1 MVIEFTIMSLL
12 LFYLFGCSKIKIND
26 LIAFLN
32 NIDYNTKVFSLPII
46 EQADAYSDI
55 LIEAFNRLVPSKLI
69 TIRES
74 DQPWLNKFTCLLIR
88 KKNRNY
94 ALLRR
99 ATVKLT
105 TANSTPNVS
114 PDFITQL
121 TNKKN
126 TCYNKYREYL
136 KDSSTAN
143 RRTKLFFSTL

>member
-1 MVIEFTIMSLL
+1 MELSHQLLIMKGFLL
-12 LFYLFGCSKIKIND
+12 HLLVKKTKPKTNQKRVFDYSKIKIND

-55 LIEAFNRLVPSKLI
+55 LTDVFTRFVPSKLI

-74 DQPWLNKFTCLLIR
+74 DQPWLNKFTRLLIR

-105 TANSTPNVS
+105 TVNITPNVS
-114 PDFITQL
+114 PDL
-121 TNKKN
+121 SLN
-126 TCYNKYREYL
+126 
-136 KDSSTAN
+136 
-143 RRTKLFFSTL
+143 